1 MTDPAARL
9 TRLPSAG
16 EPDPAETRAKFR
28 QLEPAHMPRDFS
40 ISLDALRRAGTDGFI
55 DAPPLHAKRQT
66 LTGFEPQYVNFVDY
80 IVRITHRIW
89 EEKDIGYIYDTY
101 SNDCAV
107 WDDFGLSYGRDRVV
121 ADTVAMNNAF
131 PDIRIVADEVIW
143 AGDAAV
149 GLHSSHR
156 TKIFGTNTGFSR
168 FGAPTGRRVQ
178 FWCMANCVARDNEIF
193 HEHVVY
199 DTTGLLL
206 QLGVDP
212 VETARRL
219 APSEAAAL
227 LPPDFLASEPKR
239 LSGQGKPARAAIPAD
254 LGDSP
259 EAFVRAALGEIW
271 NRRNFAAMDRV
282 YAPGIL
288 SQATAGRVFRG
299 VGELRSFFLS
309 IMAMFPD
316 LLFSI
321 DDLYWMGNAREGFL
335 AAIRWSLQ
343 GTHRGYGR
351 YGEPTGR
358 GTTMWGINH
367 WVIEGGQITKEWMMF
382 NEFGVLMQLHGK
394 R

>member
-1 MTDPAARL
+1 MTDATVRFAHVPASGGHEA
-9 TRLPSAG
+9 P
-16 EPDPAETRAKFR
+16 ETRAKFR
-28 QLEPAHMPRDFS
+28 ALEPAHMPRDFS
-40 ISLDALRRAGTDGFI
+40 ISLDALRRGGTDGFI
-55 DAPPLHAKRQT
+55 GTPPRHAKRQAM
-66 LTGFEPQYVNFVDY
+66 TGFEPEYVNIVDY

-101 SNDCAV
+101 SSDCMV
-107 WDDFGLSYGRDRVV
+107 WDDFGLTYGRDRVV

-143 AGDAAV
+143 AGDAV
-149 GLHSSHR
+149 VSFHTSHR
-156 TKIFGTNTGFSR
+156 TQIFGTNTGFSR
-168 FGAPTGRRVQ
+168 YGAPTGKRVQ

-206 QLGVDP
+206 QLGLDP

-219 APSEAAAL
+219 APSDAAAW
-227 LPPDFLASEPKR
+227 LPADFLASEPKR
-239 LSGQGKPARAAIPAD
+239 LTGQGKPPRTPIPAD

-259 EAFVRAALGEIW
+259 EAFVRAGLSEIW
-271 NRRNFAAMDRV
+271 NRRNLAAMERV

-299 VGELRSFFLS
+299 IGELRAFLLS
-309 IMAMFPD
+309 LMAMFPD

-321 DDLYWMGNAREGFL
+321 DDLYWMGNAAEGFL
-335 AAIRWSLQ
+335 VAFRWSLQ
-343 GTHRGYGR
+343 GTHRGPGR

-358 GTTMWGINH
+358 GTTLWGISH
-367 WVIEGGQITKEWMMF
+367 WVIEGGQVTKEWMMF
-382 NEFGVLMQLHGK
+382 NEFGVLMQLHG
-394 R
+394 RR